1 MLGVAIN
8 ALAVIIGSFLGF
20 LLHKGISEKINN
32 AIMMGVGLCVVYIG
46 IDGLTGGVNPLV
58 AVLSIVP
65 AAIIGTLLD
74 FDGGLNRFGEKITSK
89 FAQGSGSK
97 AAEGFVTASLLFCI
111 GAMAVVGSIS
121 AGLTGD
127 NSILLTKSVL
137 DFISSTMLSAAFG
150 LGVMLSVIP
159 LTIYQGGIALF
170 ANFLSPVLTDS
181 IVAAITCVGSILI
194 LALGLNI
201 LKIAKIKIAN
211 LLPAIIFAPFAQ
223 LLVSLI

>member
-1 MLGVAIN
+1 MIAVSIN
-8 ALAVIIGSFLGF
+8 ALAVIVGSLLGF

-32 AIMMGVGLCVVYIG
+32 VIMIGVGLCVVYIG

-65 AAIIGTLLD
+65 AAIVGTVLD
-74 FDGGLNRFGEKITSK
+74 FDGRLIHFGEKITAK
-89 FAQGSGSK
+89 FSQGGGSK

-137 DFISSTMLSAAFG
+137 DFISATMLSAAFG
-150 LGVMLSVIP
+150 LGVMLSAIP
-159 LTIYQGGIALF
+159 LTLYQGGIALF

-181 IVAAITCVGSILI
+181 IIGALTCVGSILI

-201 LKIAKIKIAN
+201 LNISKIKIAN

-223 LLVSLI
+223 LLVNLI

>member
-8 ALAVIIGSFLGF
+8 ALAVIVGSLLGF

-32 AIMMGVGLCVVYIG
+32 AIMIGVGLCVAYIG

-65 AAIIGTLLD
+65 AAVLGTSLD
-74 FDGGLNRFGEKITSK
+74 FDGALIRFGEKVTARFS
-89 FAQGSGSK
+89 QGSGSK

-127 NSILLTKSVL
+127 NSILITKSVI
-137 DFISSTMLSAAFG
+137 DCISAAMLSAAFG
-150 LGVMLSVIP
+150 LGVMLSVFP

-170 ANFLSPVLTDS
+170 AKFLSPVLTDS
-181 IVAAITCVGSILI
+181 IIAALTCVGSILI

-201 LKIAKIKIAN
+201 LNISKIKIAN

-223 LLVSLI
+223 LLVDLI

>member
-1 MLGVAIN
+1 MLGVFIN
-8 ALAVIIGSFLGF
+8 ALAVIVGSLLGF

-32 AIMMGVGLCVVYIG
+32 VIMIGVGLCVVYIG

-58 AVLSIVP
+58 AVLSIIP
-65 AAIIGTLLD
+65 AAVIGTVLD
-74 FDGGLNRFGEKITSK
+74 FDGGLIRFGEKITAK
-89 FAQGSGSK
+89 FSQGGGSK

-137 DFISSTMLSAAFG
+137 DFISATMLSAAFG
-150 LGVMLSVIP
+150 LGVMLSAIP
-159 LTIYQGGIALF
+159 LTLYQGGIALF

-181 IVAAITCVGSILI
+181 IIGALTCVGSILI

-201 LKIAKIKIAN
+201 LNISKIKIAN

-223 LLVSLI
+223 LLVNLI

>member
-1 MLGVAIN
+1 MLGVGIN
-8 ALAVIIGSFLGF
+8 ALAVIIGSLLGF

-32 AIMMGVGLCVVYIG
+32 AIMMGVGLCVAYIG

-58 AVLSIVP
+58 AVLAIVP
-65 AAIIGTLLD
+65 AAIIGTSLD
-74 FDGGLNRFGEKITSK
+74 IDGKLNKFGEKITSK
-89 FAQGSGSK
+89 FSHGEGSK

-121 AGLTGD
+121 SGLTGD
-127 NSILLTKSVL
+127 HSILFTKSVL

-159 LTIYQGGIALF
+159 LVIYQGGIALF
-170 ANFLSPVLTDS
+170 ATFLSPVLTDS

-201 LKIAKIKIAN
+201 LNISKIKIAN
-211 LLPAIIFAPFAQ
+211 LLPAILFAPFAQ